1 MYNAI
6 PAGGGKLGS
15 LDRSRTLRSAFPW
28 LPLLPVL
35 LVLTVFFVGPVTLN
49 LMESLSPK
57 DAVSLSAISYQRM
70 LRDPYILNVGLHTL
84 LLGAGTTIICFVVGY
99 PFAYGLARSRGNTK
113 AILIFVLVAPLL
125 VNVVVRSYGWMVVMG
140 SGGVID
146 SISRSIGLPA
156 INLMYSWTAVLIALV
171 HVTLPFMVLS
181 IAGTLESLDS
191 NVEDAAAVL
200 GASPIRALLW
210 VTVPMSIEGVVT
222 GSIIVFTLSV
232 GSFVTMMLL
241 GDNSTMVLPLLI
253 YQRLTTIDDWPGAAT
268 LGISLFVLVM
278 ALLGLQAILRRAF
291 GWRAA

>member
-6 PAGGGKLGS
+6 PADSDKLGS
-15 LDRSRTLRSAFPW
+15 LESAGVLRSAFPW

-35 LVLTVFFVGPVTLN
+35 LVLTVFFVGPVALN
-49 LMESLSPK
+49 LAESLTPK
-57 DAVSLSAISYQRM
+57 GAASLSALSYQQM
-70 LRDPYILNVGLHTL
+70 LSDPYILKVGLHTL
-84 LLGAGTTIICFVVGY
+84 LLAAGTTVICLIFGY

-113 AILIFVLVAPLL
+113 AMLIFVLVAPLL

-146 SISRSIGLPA
+146 SISRSVGLPA
-156 INLMYSWTAVLIALV
+156 VNLMYSWTAVLIALV

-181 IAGTLESLDS
+181 IAGTLESLDL
-191 NVEDAAAVL
+191 NIEDAAAVL
-200 GASPIRALLW
+200 GASPLRALLW
-210 VTVPMSIEGVVT
+210 VTVPMSIEGVIT

-232 GSFVTMMLL
+232 GSFVTVMLL

-278 ALLGLQAILRRAF
+278 ALLGLQAILRRAL